1 MTEFK
6 QVPGAMVGLMSVLL
20 VGCAQ
25 PSAVEAEMGTATVK
39 PVTLGPAVTTIKPGA
54 SVSFSHQVA
63 TPVAAGENG
72 SVTLTVNEGYP
83 TGTLLLE
90 ASGGPGL
97 DVFGA
102 NVTARKDMA
111 AGTSHSWRVDFEAA
125 ADGVYYLNVMATTT
139 PDGGLVE
146 NRAYAVRIEVG
157 DWQAAQ
163 AKASSAKVMQ
173 TLESGEPAVI
183 LEAQETIGE

>member
-6 QVPGAMVGLMSVLL
+6 QGLGAMVGLMSVLL

-25 PSAVEAEMGTATVK
+25 PSAVEAELDTATAK
-39 PVTLGPAVTTIKPGA
+39 SITLGPAVTTIKPGA

-63 TPVAAGENG
+63 TPISAGENG

-83 TGTLLLE
+83 SGTLLLE

-102 NVTARKDMA
+102 AATARKDMA

-125 ADGVYYLNVMATTT
+125 SDGVYYLNVMATTA

-146 NRAYAVRIEVG
+146 SRAYAVRIDVG

-163 AKASSAKVMQ
+163 AKVSAAKPMQ
-173 TLESGEPAVI
+173 TLESGEPAI
-183 LEAQETIGE
+183 LMEAQETIGE